1 MSQVQE
7 RFAFVHCQFAQMQ
20 CVKCWPFLE
29 AVLKYPVCSQA
40 EEDMQ
45 RLTLTV
51 QEESEIER
59 LAWPVTRGV
68 PHLLGALQDAG
79 MDEWL

>member
-1 MSQVQE
+1 
-7 RFAFVHCQFAQMQ
+7 
-20 CVKCWPFLE
+20 
-29 AVLKYPVCSQA
+29 
-40 EEDMQ
+40 MQ

-51 QEESEIER
+51 QEESGIER